1 MVSFTK
7 FLALAAVALAAPTA
21 DANGL
26 INANVD
32 ANVANVADVNADV
45 HILPVDGG
53 YPSNGYPGDGYPGNG
68 YPGGGHPGYPGYP
81 GYPGRRGGL
90 LDLDLDLGLLNGYG
104 RGGLLDLNLGLGL
117 LNGLWGGYPRG
128 GYPGGGYPGRY

>member
-21 DANGL
+21 DADVNANGL
-26 INANVD
+26 VNADVNANVGGLV
-32 ANVANVADVNADV
+32 NADADV
-45 HILPVDGG
+45 HILPFNGG
-53 YPSNGYPGDGYPGNG
+53 YPTPGYPGNG
-68 YPGGGHPGYPGYP
+68 YPGGGYPGGGYP

-90 LDLDLDLGLLNGYG
+90 LDLDLDLGILNGYG

-117 LNGLWGGYPRG
+117 LNGLLGGH
-128 GYPGGGYPGRY
+128 GYPGRY